1 MVDLKKNPSGIE
13 LKSSDQEN
21 KVRNDLI
28 NLLQNSKIPSE
39 QILGNLGLFLDSKHL
54 ARILLMDHLFKL
66 SVGVHGDV
74 FEFGTRWGQNSSLFS
89 ALRGI
94 YEPFNRHKKNVV
106 FDTFECFPNVH
117 SKDGKHQMMFKGAL
131 KTHENYE
138 KFLEKIL
145 NTQEKLNPL
154 SHIKKYEIVK
164 GDAIKT
170 FPEYLNQNP
179 HTIVSL
185 VFLDFDI
192 YEPTKEIL
200 KMIKPR
206 LVKGSVVAF
215 DELNDPDSPGETLA
229 LMETIGLNNVE
240 LKKFPYASR
249 VSYFIVR

>member
-1 MVDLKKNPSGIE
+1 MKNF
-13 LKSSDQEN
+13 
-21 KVRNDLI
+21 R
-28 NLLQNSKIPSE
+28 
-39 QILGNLGLFLDSKHL
+39 
-54 ARILLMDHLFKL
+54 
-66 SVGVHGDV
+66 
-74 FEFGTRWGQNSSLFS
+74 
-89 ALRGI
+89 
-94 YEPFNRHKKNVV
+94 
-106 FDTFECFPNVH
+106 
-117 SKDGKHQMMFKGAL
+117 
-131 KTHENYE
+131 
-138 KFLEKIL
+138 KIL

-179 HTIVSL
+179 HTIFSL